1 MFFGRE
7 NELRRLDGLWR
18 KSVSSL
24 VTIRGRRRIGKSTLV
39 YEFARRSGA
48 RFIKLE
54 GLQPKEGVDN
64 DMQLAAFGRQLAR
77 QVKGSRS
84 KPADWFDAFSRLEK
98 VLKGKGKI
106 VVLLDEISWMG
117 KYDPGFAGEL
127 KYAWDNWFSRRPR
140 LIVFLCG
147 SVSAWIEKNIV
158 KSKAF
163 VGRPSMNLTLR
174 DLPMDVCVR
183 FWGRNAGRTATREIL
198 DVLSVTGGVPKYLE
212 NIDPSI
218 SADENIRNLCYRPG
232 ALLVDEFEEIFHDSL
247 DENLSA
253 KKAILKSLVGGPLV
267 GEEIADKLGV
277 AYNGHVTGNMSELE
291 MSGVVAR
298 DSGINPST
306 GKETKTCRWR
316 ISDNY
321 TRFYLKYIE
330 PNLALIGKD
339 AYRFASLD
347 QLPDWEGVLG
357 LQFEC
362 LILNNIDLLLPL
374 IGLDRALLTSAAP
387 YRQNKTERLK
397 GCQIDLVIQ
406 TRKSVYC
413 VEIKRQ
419 NSIGE
424 KVVDECEE
432 KISRLKVKNTRTV
445 RPVLVYD
452 GDLSRRVPADAFFS
466 FIVSS
471 DDLIGRNAAGSAG
484 GF

>member
-1 MFFGRE
+1 MFVGRE
-7 NELRRLDGLWR
+7 DEMRRLDGLWK

-39 YEFARRSGA
+39 SEFARRSGA

-54 GLQPKEGVDN
+54 GLQPREGVDN
-64 DMQLAAFGRQLAR
+64 DMQLAAFGRQLGR
-77 QVKGSRS
+77 QVKGDRS
-84 KPADWFDAFSRLEK
+84 KPTDWFDAFSRLESA
-98 VLKGKGKI
+98 LKGKGRI

-117 KYDPGFAGEL
+117 KYDLGFAGEL
-127 KYAWDNWFSRRPR
+127 KYAWDNWFSKHPR
-140 LIVFLCG
+140 AIVFLCG
-147 SVSAWIEKNIV
+147 SVSSWIDRNIV

-183 FWGRNAGRTATREIL
+183 FWGRNAGRTAAREII

-247 DENLSA
+247 DENLAA
-253 KKAILKSLVGGPLV
+253 KKAILRSLVGGPLV
-267 GEEIADKLGV
+267 GDEIAEKLGV
-277 AYNGHVTGNMSELE
+277 EYNGHVTANLSELE
-291 MSGVVAR
+291 MSGFISR
-298 DSGINPST
+298 DSGINPAT
-306 GKETKTCRWR
+306 GKETKICRWR

-330 PNLALIGKD
+330 PNLLLIARD
-339 AYRFASLD
+339 AYRFVSLD
-347 QLPDWEGVLG
+347 QLPDWDGILG

-362 LILNNIDLLLPL
+362 LILNNIELLLPL

-387 YRQNKTERLK
+387 YRQNKTDRMK
-397 GCQIDLVIQ
+397 GCQIDLAIQ
-406 TRKSVYC
+406 TKKCVYC
-413 VEIKRQ
+413 VEIKRR

-432 KISRLKVKNTRTV
+432 KISRLKVKKGRTV

-452 GDLSRRVPADAFFS
+452 GELSRRVPADAFFS
-466 FIVSS
+466 FIVSAAR
-471 DDLIGRNAAGSAG
+471 LIGREGDA
-484 GF
+484 